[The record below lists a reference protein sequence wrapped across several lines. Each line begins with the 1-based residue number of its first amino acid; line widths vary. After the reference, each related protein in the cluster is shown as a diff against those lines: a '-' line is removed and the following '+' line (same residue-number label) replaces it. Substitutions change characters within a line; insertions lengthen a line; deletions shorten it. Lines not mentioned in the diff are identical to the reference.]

1 MISQRNFQMK
11 EISVLPLSAILAGVV
26 TLLMI
31 GITYQQ
37 MSYLSIYANF
47 KQKVGTT
54 IITLLT
60 VYPSWG
66 FAYDIGRSSIV
77 ANLTLVTIIFAIV
90 VVLFEAIKGN
100 AATEKHY
107 RKQILYKALHYEM
120 LKSQVEAR

>member
-1 MISQRNFQMK
+1 MK

-47 KQKVGTT
+47 KHKVGTT

-60 VYPSWG
+60 VYPGWD
-66 FAYDIGRSSIV
+66 FAYNIGFSSIV
-77 ANLTLVTIIFAIV
+77 ANLVLVTILTGIV
-90 VVLFEAIKGN
+90 VVLFDVIKGN
-100 AATEKHY
+100 AAEEKHY
-107 RKQILYKALHYEM
+107 RQQILYKALHYEM
-120 LKSQVEAR
+120 LKAQVEAK

>member
-1 MISQRNFQMK
+1 MNTIP
-11 EISVLPLSAILAGVV
+11 VLPLSAILAGVV

-37 MSYLSIYANF
+37 MSYLFIYANF
-47 KQKVGTT
+47 KHKVGTT

-60 VYPSWG
+60 MYPGWG
-66 FAYDIGRSSIV
+66 FAYDIGKYSIV
-77 ANLTLVTIIFAIV
+77 ANLTMTTVLFAIAT
-90 VVLFEAIKGN
+90 VLFEAIKGN
-100 AATEKHY
+100 ATAEKQY

>member
-1 MISQRNFQMK
+1 MNTMPVF
-11 EISVLPLSAILAGVV
+11 PLSAILAGVV

-60 VYPSWG
+60 VYPGWD

-90 VVLFEAIKGN
+90 VVLFEAIKDN
-100 AATEKHY
+100 AVTEKHY
-107 RKQILYKALHYEM
+107 KKTDPVQSTPLRD
-120 LKSQVEAR
+120 VEVTGRSSITSNN

>member
-1 MISQRNFQMK
+1 MK

>member
-1 MISQRNFQMK
+1 MK

-47 KQKVGTT
+47 KQKVGTI

-60 VYPSWG
+60 VYPGWD
-66 FAYDIGRSSIV
+66 FVYNVGRSSIV
-77 ANLTLVTIIFAIV
+77 VNLTLVTILAGIAFI
-90 VVLFEAIKGN
+90 LFEAIKDN
-100 AATEKHY
+100 AAAEKQY
-107 RKQILYKALHYEM
+107 RQQILYKALHYEM
-120 LKSQVEAR
+120 LKSQVEVR

>member
-1 MISQRNFQMK
+1 MK

-54 IITLLT
+54 VITLLT
-60 VYPSWG
+60 MYPGWD
-66 FAYDIGRSSIV
+66 FAYNIGRSSIV
-77 ANLTLVTIIFAIV
+77 ANLTLVTILAGIAFM
-90 VVLFEAIKGN
+90 LFEAMKGN
-100 AATEKHY
+100 AAAEKHY
-107 RKQILYKALHYEM
+107 RQQILYKALHYEM
-120 LKSQVEAR
+120 LKSQVKAQ

>member
-1 MISQRNFQMK
+1 MN

-31 GITYQQ
+31 GMTYQQ

-47 KQKVGTT
+47 KHKVGTA

-60 VYPSWG
+60 VYPGWA

-90 VVLFEAIKGN
+90 VVLFEAIKDN
-100 AATEKHY
+100 AATEKRY
-107 RKQILYKALHYEM
+107 RQQILYKALHYEM
-120 LKSQVEAR
+120 LKAQVEAR